1 LAILAT
7 APITLD
13 EVTIGRI
20 VAFGEAV
27 RRLLIDESLDER
39 NLFRRELIDAALENT
54 PLWADLIDAAHLRE
68 DGLSLVEIAPGW
80 VRVEDPITSEALG
93 RVLKRNRRG

>member
-1 LAILAT
+1 LAILAS

-39 NLFRRELIDAALENT
+39 NLFRRELIDAAFENT
-54 PLWADLIDAAHLRE
+54 VSLRRRPPSQVGFGGDAAQ
-68 DGLSLVEIAPGW
+68 LSRL
-80 VRVEDPITSEALG
+80 
-93 RVLKRNRRG
+93 